1 MRPWEDYRHGRGLDT
16 RGLARLLGEFD
27 VKPRT
32 IRVCG
37 GRRYIRNAGANVE
50 TSRLTSGLRSTEDDR
65 LSGATVI

>member
-1 MRPWEDYRHGRGLDT
+1 MRPWEGYRPGRGLDT
-16 RGLARLLGEFD
+16 RGLALLGEFD

-50 TSRLTSGLRSTEDDR
+50 TSRLTPGCAARKMID
-65 LSGATVI
+65 